1 MMIVKTEYKTISQP
15 FYTESR
21 SVIQN
26 PVVAYEE
33 YGKREGPVIFI
44 THGGISSHHAA
55 GKYHRDD
62 PVPGFWDAIIGP
74 GKPIDTNRFRV
85 LSANSLG
92 SMFGSTSP
100 LSINPDTEKHYGPDF
115 PKITLIDM
123 VRFHRAFLD
132 EMGVQRLFM
141 MAGPSMG
148 ALQTL
153 QMAALFPD
161 FVGSAVAVAVA
172 GRMTPYGMCMHHF
185 MCHALQMDPG
195 FNGGWYEIGE
205 PLLAM
210 RYIHQMVRVYYVSEG
225 IVKQLFWD
233 TVPEGKDAQEQRSR
247 NVKRYLLDGL
257 EEQIEGRDPNCY
269 ITILNAINTYDLGR
283 DLAGDYEKGVNRI
296 QCPVLLMN
304 ISSDAEFPPYWGQEV
319 ADVLNRKLTGQAKMT
334 VIDSPWGHLGCV
346 QEGALLGHH
355 ITQFIKKLVQ

>member
-1 MMIVKTEYKTISQP
+1 MIVETEYKTLSKP
-15 FYTESR
+15 FYTEDG
-21 SVIQN
+21 SVIAK

-33 YGKREGPVIFI
+33 YGRHDGPVIFI
-44 THGGISSHHAA
+44 AHGGISSHHAA

-62 PVPGFWDAIIGP
+62 TVPGFWDAIIGP

-115 PKITLIDM
+115 PEITLIDT

-132 EMGVQRLFM
+132 EMGVQHLFM

-153 QMAALFPD
+153 QMAALFPG
-161 FVGSAVAVAVA
+161 FVGAAVAAAAA

-195 FNGGWYEIGE
+195 FKGGWYEIGK
-205 PLLAM
+205 PLSAM
-210 RYIHQMVRVYYVSEG
+210 RCIHQMVKVYYVGEG
-225 IVKQLFWD
+225 VVKRLFWD
-233 TVPEGKDAQEQRSR
+233 TVQEGKDVQEQRSR
-247 NVKRYLLDGL
+247 NVQRYLLDGL
-257 EEQIEGRDPNCY
+257 EEQIKGRDPNCY

-283 DLAGDYEKGVNRI
+283 DMGGDYEGGVNRI

-304 ISSDAEFPPYWGQEV
+304 IASDMEFPPYWGQEV
-319 ADVLNRKLTGQAKMT
+319 ADILNTKRNGQARMRI
-334 VIDSPWGHLGCV
+334 IDSPWGHLGCV
-346 QEGALLGHH
+346 QEGALLGQQ
-355 ITQFIKKLVQ
+355 IAQFIANLL